1 MQSILRKRIRGKR
14 DEAVKKTIDKTIKR
28 PCGHQFSG
36 YGYPDLLAGI
46 YKIYPENP
54 STWSEELVSY
64 LFAWMSLLGASLI
77 TSERG
82 HMNIPVVVER
92 MPQAMKKGF
101 PFC

>member
-1 MQSILRKRIRGKR
+1 MKQLRKQLTKLLNGL
-14 DEAVKKTIDKTIKR
+14 AGSVF
-28 PCGHQFSG
+28 C

-46 YKIYPENP
+46 YKIYPEK
-54 STWSEELVSY
+54 SFHMVGELVSY

-92 MPQAMKKGF
+92 MAAGEEEGIF
-101 PFC
+101 HFC